1 MASEFSVGVIIGGIV
16 GSSFRSAV
24 SGTRRALDSLGDTS
38 RRLQERQNAL
48 TRATERYGQL
58 GSSRMQRLNSELL
71 RVSRTME
78 QIERQQRRLSAVS
91 ATSDALKANR
101 MALYG
106 QGAETYAIGR
116 TLGAPVMASVKQYAS
131 FESQL
136 RDISVTGDLDAKQ
149 ERAIGLAIRQ
159 ASLKINQL
167 QESLMGGVGQL
178 VADGMAPEQAA
189 TFAEML
195 GKTATATK
203 ADMTDLAKMTYA
215 FSDALKI
222 TDAKELEQAF
232 GMAATGAKL
241 GSFELKDMAKA
252 LPGMTKAFAARGI
265 TGKEAIME
273 IVSSLEVGK
282 GSGSAE
288 EAVTNMSNWLAAMGR
303 NDTIQKYAKAGI
315 NYQKSMQNLV
325 AQGFSQYESS
335 LMIANAFIDDKGKAF
350 VQQWEKAGAVGDRE
364 GQQKLMESFGLA
376 EVFTDIQTVN
386 HLLSM
391 RQGWDKYLSNKQE
404 MKSPAAKNTL
414 STDFTKQNDTLEARW
429 RRTQVGFN
437 EAAISIGESLRP
449 ALIQLGETFIPLMD
463 SVGKWIAAN
472 PQLVSGTIKVVGA
485 LLAFKMA
492 TIGLKLG
499 LNLLISPFVNVW
511 KNAVLLRANW
521 LRLTLALGEGGKL
534 RWLVTGFSAV
544 ARGARTLGG
553 VLSGG
558 LVRGIMI
565 AGRAVLWIG
574 RALLMNPIG
583 LAITAVAAAAYL
595 IYRNWGAVSS
605 WFKQR
610 WADIKEAFNGGVV
623 GIGKLLINWS
633 PVGLL
638 RLTLALGEGGKLR
651 WLVTGFS
658 AVARGARTLGGVLS
672 GGLVRGIMIA
682 GRAVLWIG
690 RALLMNPIGLAIT
703 AVAAAAYL
711 IYRNWG
717 AVSSWFKQRWADIK
731 EAFNGGVVGIGKL
744 LINWSPVGLLRLT
757 LALGE
762 GGKLRWLV
770 TGFSAVARGARTL
783 GGVLSGGL
791 VRGIMIAG
799 RAVLWIGRAL
809 LMNPI
814 GLAIT
819 AVAAAAY
826 LIYRNWGAVSSW
838 FKQRWADIK
847 EAFNGGV
854 VGIGKL
860 LINWSPVGL
869 LYKAF
874 AAALKY
880 LGVDLP
886 AKFTDFGGHLIDGL
900 INGIKNKWESLKTTV
915 TDMGDSVGGW
925 FKEKLG
931 IHSPSRVF
939 MGFGDNIA
947 QGAAIGLQRTTP
959 QAVLAGQR
967 MASELLPKMP
977 VSIQGPKILDNT
989 SDVRFSMPSLDINGF
1004 MSSAKNALGA
1014 VINSLSSMS
1023 AIPLSTRASLLPGQR
1038 LANEMTPDVPRIPSP
1053 EIMAAGYSGRGA
1065 AATGGG
1071 TSGGIQVSFNPQFF
1085 LNGKETAAP
1094 DGLTGALNMSLHELE
1109 KMLERLL
1116 AQQQR
1121 RRYS

>member
-58 GSSRMQRLNSELL
+58 GSSRMQRLNSDLL

-136 RDISVTGDLDAKQ
+136 RDISVTGDLDSRQ
-149 ERAIGLAIRQ
+149 EQAIGTAIRR
-159 ASLKINQL
+159 ASLQVNQL
-167 QESLMGGVGQL
+167 QESLLGGVGQL
-178 VADGMAPEQAA
+178 VADGMNPQQAA
-189 TFAEML
+189 TFAGML
-195 GKTATATK
+195 GKAATATK

-232 GMAATGAKL
+232 GIAATGAKL

-252 LPGMTKAFAARGI
+252 LPGMAKAFAARGI
-265 TGKEAIME
+265 YGKDAITQ
-273 IVSSLEVGK
+273 IVASLEVGK

-303 NDTIQKYAKAGI
+303 GDTIQKYAKAGVD
-315 NYQKSMQNLV
+315 YQGSMQNYV
-325 AQGFSQYESS
+325 AQGFSQYEAS
-335 LMIANAFIDDKGKAF
+335 LMIANRFIDGKGKAF
-350 VQQWEKAGAVGDRE
+350 LQQWKAAGSRGDQE

-391 RQGWDKYLSNKQE
+391 RQGWDKYLSSKQE
-404 MKSPAAKNTL
+404 MNTPSAMSTLDKDAAKQNNTL
-414 STDFTKQNDTLEARW
+414 EGRW
-429 RRTQVGFN
+429 RRTQIGFN

-558 LVRGIMI
+558 LVRSIMI

-610 WADIKEAFNGGVV
+610 WAEIKEAFNGG
-623 GIGKLLINWS
+623 I
-633 PVGLL
+633 
-638 RLTLALGEGGKLR
+638 
-651 WLVTGFS
+651 
-658 AVARGARTLGGVLS
+658 
-672 GGLVRGIMIA
+672 
-682 GRAVLWIG
+682 
-690 RALLMNPIGLAIT
+690 
-703 AVAAAAYL
+703 
-711 IYRNWG
+711 
-717 AVSSWFKQRWADIK
+717 
-731 EAFNGGVVGIGKL
+731 
-744 LINWSPVGLLRLT
+744 
-757 LALGE
+757 
-762 GGKLRWLV
+762 
-770 TGFSAVARGARTL
+770 
-783 GGVLSGGL
+783 
-791 VRGIMIAG
+791 
-799 RAVLWIGRAL
+799 
-809 LMNPI
+809 
-814 GLAIT
+814 
-819 AVAAAAY
+819 
-826 LIYRNWGAVSSW
+826 
-838 FKQRWADIK
+838 
-847 EAFNGGV
+847 

-959 QAVLAGQR
+959 QAALAGQR

-977 VSIQGPKILDNT
+977 VSIQGPKILEN
-989 SDVRFSMPSLDINGF
+989 SFSMPSLDINGF

-1053 EIMAAGYSGRGA
+1053 EIMAAGYSDRGA
-1065 AATGGG
+1065 AASGGG
-1071 TSGGIQVSFNPQFF
+1071 TSGGIKVSFNPQFF

-1116 AQQQR
+1116 VQQQR

>member
-58 GSSRMQRLNSELL
+58 GSSRMQHLNSELL

-91 ATSDALKANR
+91 ATGDALKANR
-101 MALYG
+101 LALYG

-159 ASLKINQL
+159 ASLKVNQL
-167 QESLMGGVGQL
+167 QESLLGGVGQL
-178 VADGMAPEQAA
+178 VADGMAPERAA

-215 FSDALKI
+215 FSDALRI

-232 GMAATGAKL
+232 GIAATGAKL

-252 LPGMTKAFAARGI
+252 LPGMAKAFAARGI
-265 TGKEAIME
+265 YGKDAITQ
-273 IVSSLEVGK
+273 IVASLEVGK

-303 NDTIQKYAKAGI
+303 GDTIQKYAKAGVD
-315 NYQKSMQNLV
+315 YQGSMQNYV
-325 AQGFSQYESS
+325 AQGFSQYEAS
-335 LMIANAFIDDKGKAF
+335 LMIANRFIDSKGKAF
-350 VQQWEKAGAVGDRE
+350 LQQWKAAGARGDQE

-391 RQGWDKYLSNKQE
+391 RQGWDKYLSSKQE
-404 MKSPAAKNTL
+404 MNAPAAMSTL
-414 STDFTKQNDTLEARW
+414 DKDAAKQNDTLEGRW
-429 RRTQVGFN
+429 RRMQIGFN
-437 EAAISIGESLRP
+437 DSAISIGQSLRP
-449 ALIQLGETFIPLMD
+449 ALLQLGETFIPLMD

-472 PQLVSGTIKVVGA
+472 PQLVSSTIKVVGA
-485 LLAFKMA
+485 LLAFRMA

-499 LNLLISPFVNVW
+499 LNLLISPFVSVW
-511 KNAVLLRANW
+511 KNAVLLRTNW
-521 LRLTLALGEGGKL
+521 RRLTTALGEGGKL
-534 RWLVTGFSAV
+534 RWLVTGFSRLA
-544 ARGARTLGG
+544 
-553 VLSGG
+553 SGG
-558 LVRGIMI
+558 LKLSKVLAGSLVRGFMI
-565 AGRAVLWIG
+565 AARALLWIG
-574 RALLMNPIG
+574 RALMMNPIG

-610 WADIKEAFNGGVV
+610 WADIQEAFNGGIA
-623 GIGKLLINWS
+623 GIGKLLVNWS
-633 PVGLL
+633 P
-638 RLTLALGEGGKLR
+638 A
-651 WLVTGFS
+651 
-658 AVARGARTLGGVLS
+658 
-672 GGLVRGIMIA
+672 
-682 GRAVLWIG
+682 
-690 RALLMNPIGLAIT
+690 
-703 AVAAAAYL
+703 
-711 IYRNWG
+711 
-717 AVSSWFKQRWADIK
+717 
-731 EAFNGGVVGIGKL
+731 
-744 LINWSPVGLLRLT
+744 
-757 LALGE
+757 
-762 GGKLRWLV
+762 
-770 TGFSAVARGARTL
+770 
-783 GGVLSGGL
+783 
-791 VRGIMIAG
+791 
-799 RAVLWIGRAL
+799 
-809 LMNPI
+809 
-814 GLAIT
+814 
-819 AVAAAAY
+819 
-826 LIYRNWGAVSSW
+826 
-838 FKQRWADIK
+838 
-847 EAFNGGV
+847 
-854 VGIGKL
+854 
-860 LINWSPVGL
+860 GL

-900 INGIKNKWESLKTTV
+900 INGIRNKWESLKTSITG
-915 TDMGDSVGGW
+915 MGDSISGW
-925 FKEKLG
+925 FSEKLG

-959 QAVLAGQR
+959 LAALAGQR
-967 MASELLPKMP
+967 MASELLPRMP
-977 VSIQGPKILDNT
+977 VSIQGPEIRDNT
-989 SDVRFSMPSLDINGF
+989 SGVRFSMPLPDINGF
-1004 MSSAKNALGA
+1004 MSSAKNAIGA
-1014 VINSLSSMS
+1014 VINSLSSMPV
-1023 AIPLSTRASLLPGQR
+1023 IPLSTRASILPGQR

-1053 EIMAAGYSGRGA
+1053 EILAAGYSGRGA

-1085 LNGKETAAP
+1085 LNGRETTAP
-1094 DGLTGALNMSLHELE
+1094 AGLTGALNMSLHELE

-1116 AQQQR
+1116 AQKQR
-1121 RRYS
+1121 KEYR

>member
-404 MKSPAAKNTL
+404 MKSPTAQNTL

-553 VLSGG
+553 ALSGG

-610 WADIKEAFNGGVV
+610 WADIKEAFNGG
-623 GIGKLLINWS
+623 I
-633 PVGLL
+633 
-638 RLTLALGEGGKLR
+638 
-651 WLVTGFS
+651 
-658 AVARGARTLGGVLS
+658 
-672 GGLVRGIMIA
+672 
-682 GRAVLWIG
+682 
-690 RALLMNPIGLAIT
+690 
-703 AVAAAAYL
+703 
-711 IYRNWG
+711 
-717 AVSSWFKQRWADIK
+717 
-731 EAFNGGVVGIGKL
+731 
-744 LINWSPVGLLRLT
+744 
-757 LALGE
+757 
-762 GGKLRWLV
+762 
-770 TGFSAVARGARTL
+770 
-783 GGVLSGGL
+783 
-791 VRGIMIAG
+791 
-799 RAVLWIGRAL
+799 
-809 LMNPI
+809 
-814 GLAIT
+814 
-819 AVAAAAY
+819 
-826 LIYRNWGAVSSW
+826 
-838 FKQRWADIK
+838 
-847 EAFNGGV
+847 

-939 MGFGDNIA
+939 IGFGDNIA
-947 QGAAIGLQRTTP
+947 QGAAIGIKRTTP
-959 QAVLAGQR
+959 AAALAGQQ
-967 MASELLPKMP
+967 MANQLFPNTP
-977 VSIQGPKILDNT
+977 PSIQGPKIIDNT
-989 SDVRFSMPSLDINGF
+989 SGFRLGMPSLDTDGLL
-1004 MSSAKNALGA
+1004 SSARDKLGG
-1014 VINSLSSMS
+1014 VINSLSSMP
-1023 AIPLSTRASLLPGQR
+1023 AIRLSTAATALPEQRRAGEINQNAYSLPSPDISGLLSFARNAFGELINSLSPMPAMRIPAAAPTLTGQR
-1038 LANEMTPDVPRIPSP
+1038 IANEMTPDVPRIPSP
-1053 EIMAAGYSGRGA
+1053 EIMAAGYSGHGA
-1065 AATGGG
+1065 ASTGGG

>member
-58 GSSRMQRLNSELL
+58 GSSRMQRLNSDLL
-71 RVSRTME
+71 RVSRSME

-136 RDISVTGDLDAKQ
+136 RDISVTGDLDSRQ
-149 ERAIGLAIRQ
+149 EQAIGTAIRR
-159 ASLKINQL
+159 ASLQVNQL
-167 QESLMGGVGQL
+167 QESLLGGVGQL
-178 VADGMAPEQAA
+178 VADGMNPQQAA
-189 TFAEML
+189 TFAGML
-195 GKTATATK
+195 GKAATATK

-232 GMAATGAKL
+232 GIAATGAKL

-252 LPGMTKAFAARGI
+252 LPGMAKAFAARGI
-265 TGKEAIME
+265 YGKDAITQ
-273 IVSSLEVGK
+273 IVASLEVGK

-303 NDTIQKYAKAGI
+303 GDTIQKYAKAGVD
-315 NYQKSMQNLV
+315 YQGSMQNYV
-325 AQGFSQYESS
+325 AQGFSQYEAS
-335 LMIANAFIDDKGKAF
+335 LMIANRFIDGKGKAF
-350 VQQWEKAGAVGDRE
+350 LQQWKAAGSRGDQE

-391 RQGWDKYLSNKQE
+391 RQGWDKYLSSKQE
-404 MKSPAAKNTL
+404 MNTPSAMSTLDKDAAKQNNTL
-414 STDFTKQNDTLEARW
+414 EGRW
-429 RRTQVGFN
+429 RRTQIGFN

-492 TIGLKLG
+492 TIGLK
-499 LNLLISPFVNVW
+499 LISPFVNVW

-610 WADIKEAFNGGVV
+610 WAEIKEAFNGG
-623 GIGKLLINWS
+623 I
-633 PVGLL
+633 
-638 RLTLALGEGGKLR
+638 
-651 WLVTGFS
+651 
-658 AVARGARTLGGVLS
+658 
-672 GGLVRGIMIA
+672 
-682 GRAVLWIG
+682 
-690 RALLMNPIGLAIT
+690 
-703 AVAAAAYL
+703 
-711 IYRNWG
+711 
-717 AVSSWFKQRWADIK
+717 
-731 EAFNGGVVGIGKL
+731 
-744 LINWSPVGLLRLT
+744 
-757 LALGE
+757 
-762 GGKLRWLV
+762 
-770 TGFSAVARGARTL
+770 
-783 GGVLSGGL
+783 
-791 VRGIMIAG
+791 
-799 RAVLWIGRAL
+799 
-809 LMNPI
+809 
-814 GLAIT
+814 
-819 AVAAAAY
+819 
-826 LIYRNWGAVSSW
+826 
-838 FKQRWADIK
+838 
-847 EAFNGGV
+847 

-959 QAVLAGQR
+959 QAALAGQR

-989 SDVRFSMPSLDINGF
+989 SDVRFSMPSLDMNGF
-1004 MSSAKNALGA
+1004 MSSAKNALEA
-1014 VINSLSSMS
+1014 VINSLSSMP

-1038 LANEMTPDVPRIPSP
+1038 LANEMAPDVPRIPSP
-1053 EIMAAGYSGRGA
+1053 EIMAAGYSDRGA
-1065 AATGGG
+1065 AASGGG
-1071 TSGGIQVSFNPQFF
+1071 TSGGIKVSFNPQFF